1 MGNATFTR
9 STGISPQRMFRGR
22 RKVFGTITFSAS
34 YATGGDTL
42 VMSTLPFDRVTDIL
56 VEAGPLAPASPSGR
70 AIKLAGTRTVPLVQ
84 LWSAGSQAAN
94 ASDQSAIA
102 IPVRIVGY

>member
-9 STGISPQRMFRGR
+9 STGTRPQRVDLGR
-22 RKVFGTITFSAS
+22 RQVSGTVTFSAS

-42 VMSTLPFDRVTDIL
+42 VMTTIPFDRVTDVII
-56 VEAGPLAPASPSGR
+56 EAGPDAPASPSGR
-70 AIKLAGTRTVPLVQ
+70 AIKLAGTATTPLLQ

-94 ASDQSAIA
+94 ASNQSTVA
-102 IPVRIVGY
+102 IPVRIIGY